1 MLHQGSFCRADMVTG
16 MLQSNDG
23 SLPSKWRF
31 HFAKPTIFT
40 ALLIA
45 TVVPALANERVQQGR
60 ASAQRLCAS
69 CHAIDRGER
78 SPIAAAPAFR
88 RMAPRVDLDR
98 MAERL
103 QNGIVVG
110 HPEMPAFV
118 LKEQEARALIAYIR
132 SLQAD

>member
-1 MLHQGSFCRADMVTG
+1 ML
-16 MLQSNDG
+16 LKDG
-23 SLPSKWRF
+23 LFSSKWRL
-31 HFAKPTIFT
+31 HFAKLTIVT
-40 ALLIA
+40 ALLVA
-45 TVVPALANERVQQGR
+45 AVVPTLANERLRQGR
-60 ASAQRLCAS
+60 DTAQRLCAS

-78 SPIAAAPAFR
+78 SPIATAPAFR
-88 RMAPRVDLDR
+88 RMAPGVDLDR

-118 LKEQEARALIAYIR
+118 LREHEARSLVAYIR

>member
-1 MLHQGSFCRADMVTG
+1 MVTG
-16 MLQSNDG
+16 MLQRSDG
-23 SLPSKWRF
+23 SLSSKWSL
-31 HFAKPTIFT
+31 HLANIKIVT
-40 ALLIA
+40 LLFVA
-45 TVVPALANERVQQGR
+45 TVDPGLANERVQQGR

-118 LKEQEARALIAYIR
+118 LREHEALALVAYIR
-132 SLQAD
+132 SLQGN

>member
-1 MLHQGSFCRADMVTG
+1 MVTG
-16 MLQSNDG
+16 MSQSNDG
-23 SLPSKWRF
+23 SLSSKWNF
-31 HFAKPTIFT
+31 HFAKKAIV
-40 ALLIA
+40 ALMLVA
-45 TVVPALANERVQQGR
+45 TVEPTLANERVQQGR

-118 LKEQEARALIAYIR
+118 LREHEALALVAYIR
-132 SLQAD
+132 SLQGN